1 MQPIS
6 KAPVF
11 ELIIVLQASP
21 SEILYAFLIFVD
33 RATRLAPLIS
43 CDFTILRIPVQMAKF
58 LLATP
63 NFPLNPRPF
72 FLQISLYRATLSLEA
87 LNYKQ
92 TNKLCGLSPRAN
104 YTDREAAAGRRS

>member
-1 MQPIS
+1 MLP
-6 KAPVF
+6 
-11 ELIIVLQASP
+11 
-21 SEILYAFLIFVD
+21 AFLIFVD

-72 FLQISLYRATLSLEA
+72 FLQIPLYRATLSLEA

-92 TNKLCGLSPRAN
+92 TKSVALVRERIIPTERPPPVGEVSANFCG
-104 YTDREAAAGRRS
+104 